1 MADKTKNSSVV
12 KLNIGCGGRPLPG
25 YINID
30 SDNLLTLQARYPNQA
45 FSSDLEIVNYDI
57 MNLPFEKN
65 TVDEVRA
72 DSLIEHLSFSE
83 EPHFFYEVRRVLRP
97 GGKFDF
103 STTNFE
109 KIVKLWINAVDDWKE
124 FYRTDDE
131 AIEKEHWFGQYS
143 YSTENRWGYL
153 SAMIFGSQNGAGQ
166 FHKNCYTIGKLRAI
180 LDHLCF
186 EEVEISESRWKGNR
200 DPMIHV
206 VAKKQNA

>member
-1 MADKTKNSSVV
+1 MVDKIKNSSVV

-30 SDNLLTLQARYPNQA
+30 SDNLLTLQARYPNQT

-57 MNLPFEKN
+57 MNLPFDEN

-83 EPHFFYEVRRVLRP
+83 EPQFFYEVRRVLRP

-153 SAMIFGSQNGAGQ
+153 SAMIFGSQNNSFQ
-166 FHKNCYTIGKLRAI
+166 LLDAI
-180 LDHLCF
+180 SHRYHLPLDHFLHLMF
-186 EEVEISESRWKGNR
+186 HFFLAPMNR
-200 DPMIHV
+200 CLDYRSGSLDNYYLKH
-206 VAKKQNA
+206 

>member
-1 MADKTKNSSVV
+1 MVDKIKNSPVV

-30 SDNLLTLQARYPNQA
+30 SDNLLTLQARYPNQT
-45 FSSDLEIVNYDI
+45 FSSDLEVVNYDI
-57 MNLPFEKN
+57 MNLPFDEN

-83 EPHFFYEVRRVLRP
+83 EPQFFYEVRRVLRP

-153 SAMIFGSQNGAGQ
+153 SAMIFGSQNGEGQ
-166 FHKNCYTIGKLRAI
+166 FHKNCYTSGKLRAI

-186 EEVEISESRWKGNR
+186 EEVKISESRWKGNR

-206 VAKKQNA
+206 VEKKQN

>member
-1 MADKTKNSSVV
+1 MVDKIKNSPVV

-30 SDNLLTLQARYPNQA
+30 SDNLLTLQARYPNQT

-57 MNLPFEKN
+57 MNLPFDEN

-83 EPHFFYEVRRVLRP
+83 EPQFFYEVRRVLRP

-103 STTNFE
+103 STSNFE

-153 SAMIFGSQNGAGQ
+153 SAMIFGSQNGEGQ
-166 FHKNCYTIGKLRAI
+166 FHKNCYTSGKLRAI

-186 EEVEISESRWKGNR
+186 EEVKISESRWKGNR

-206 VAKKQNA
+206 IAKKQNS